1 MSSED
6 NINTTTYVSPLK
18 EIEDMINIVQPL
30 YSEMNS
36 KFSKSY
42 LMGSMW
48 YVGDDLLT
56 WWRNCNNIR
65 YYSNNIRKFMLIVGV
80 IKIHCENQSKKI

>member
-1 MSSED
+1 MSED
-6 NINTTTYVSPLK
+6 TTTTYVSPLK
-18 EIEDMINIVQPL
+18 EIEDMLIIIQPL

-48 YVGDDLLT
+48 YVGDDLIN

-65 YYSNNIRKFMLIVGV
+65 YYSNNIRKLMFITGV
-80 IKIHCENQSKKI
+80 IKIHNENKLKNI